1 MITPRARRLAIFG
14 IVVVALCAYWQHRAN
29 SLPHL
34 GAIATVTELTSG
46 ISLDARVD
54 TGAQICSLHY
64 EALEIPAADDD
75 PEKNIG
81 KLARFKIKGTN
92 GETAWIE
99 SQLVDH
105 AQIRTSTLTVA
116 RYFVRLPL
124 RVEGVDGQHIEAT
137 VLVNLNNR
145 ATMRHPMLIG
155 RNLLRDRF
163 VVDIRDRNTD
173 LDSD

>member
-14 IVVVALCAYWQHRAN
+14 IGVIALSAYWQHRAN
-29 SLPHL
+29 SLPNL

-46 ISLDARVD
+46 ITLDARVD

-64 EALEIPAADDD
+64 EELEIPAADDD
-75 PEKNIG
+75 PEKNVG
-81 KLARFKIKGTN
+81 KLARFKIKGS
-92 GETAWIE
+92 GGKTAWIE
-99 SQLVDH
+99 AKLVDH
-105 AQIRTSTLTVA
+105 AQIRTSSLTVG

-124 RVEGVDGQHIEAT
+124 RVEGVDGKNIEAT

-145 ATMRHPMLIG
+145 TTMRHPMLIG

-163 VVDIRDRNTD
+163 IVDVRIRNTD
-173 LDSD
+173 LLPE